1 MLRNLVLD
9 FGDDVTVRKK
19 TRIGSIQKETVDK
32 VKSFYCRGDITRN
45 APGRRDVVTVR
56 DEAGKKTLQNR
67 HLVMSIKECCATFK
81 EFNPDVKIGVSKFAE
96 IHPPNVLFSS
106 ETPSNV
112 CQLIHLPSE
121 FHTEIL
127 NFASTSHITFGN
139 SQMTYSD
146 SQNTCS
152 CNNVMF
158 N

>member
-19 TRIGSIQKETVDK
+19 PRIGSIQKEIVDK

-56 DEAGKKTLQNR
+56 DEAGKKKLQNR
-67 HLVMSIKECCATFK
+67 HLVMSIKECYETFK

-96 IHPPNVLFSS
+96 IRPPNVLYSS

-112 CQLIHLPSE
+112 CQ
-121 FHTEIL
+121 
-127 NFASTSHITFGN
+127 NTFTIRI
-139 SQMTYSD
+139 SY
-146 SQNTCS
+146 
-152 CNNVMF
+152 
-158 N
+158 

>member
-1 MLRNLVLD
+1 M
-9 FGDDVTVRKK
+9 
-19 TRIGSIQKETVDK
+19 
-32 VKSFYCRGDITRN
+32 KSFYCRGDITRN

-56 DEAGKKTLQNR
+56 DEAGKKKLQNC
-67 HLVMSIKECCATFK
+67 HLVMSIKECYATFK

-96 IHPPNVLFSS
+96 IRPPNVLFSS

-112 CQLIHLPSE
+112 CQLIHIPST
-121 FHTEIL
+121 FHTEFRQYIPEIQ
-127 NFASTSHITFGN
+127 SYTQITFGN

>member
-19 TRIGSIQKETVDK
+19 PRIGSIQKETVDK

-45 APGRRDVVTVR
+45 APGRRDVVTVM
-56 DEAGKKTLQNR
+56 DEAGKKKLQNR
-67 HLVMSIKECCATFK
+67 HLVMSIKECYATFK

-96 IHPPNVLFSS
+96 IRPPNVLFSS

-127 NFASTSHITFGN
+127 NFTSTS
-139 SQMTYSD
+139 QK
-146 SQNTCS
+146 
-152 CNNVMF
+152 F
-158 N
+158 NHTLKLLLATIK